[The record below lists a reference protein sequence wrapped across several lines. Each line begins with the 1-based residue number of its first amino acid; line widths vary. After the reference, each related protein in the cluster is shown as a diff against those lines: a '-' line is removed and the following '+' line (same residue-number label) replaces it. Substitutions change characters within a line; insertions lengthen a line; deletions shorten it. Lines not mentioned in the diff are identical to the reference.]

1 MYERKRLKAAR
12 IAKGVTQTE
21 LAARIGVTAQAVS
34 SFEKGTKEPKMEMV
48 KRIAEALGISVAELY
63 GRTDLTDLWSNA
75 ACRGY
80 CLIAMRRANLR
91 PGVQR
96 RVLMV
101 LEQCFDD
108 ISVERA
114 EKAGHENVEE

>member
-21 LAARIGVTAQAVS
+21 LAARIGLTAQAVS

>member
-1 MYERKRLKAAR
+1 
-12 IAKGVTQTE
+12 
-21 LAARIGVTAQAVS
+21 
-34 SFEKGTKEPKMEMV
+34 MEMV

>member
-114 EKAGHENVEE
+114 EKAGYENVEE

>member
-75 ACRGY
+75 ACMGY

-96 RVLMV
+96 RVLIV

-114 EKAGHENVEE
+114 EKAGYENVEE

>member
-96 RVLMV
+96 RVLIV

-114 EKAGHENVEE
+114 KKAGYENVEE

>member
-75 ACRGY
+75 ACMGY

-91 PGVQR
+91 PSAQR
-96 RVLMV
+96 RVLIT

-108 ISVERA
+108 ISVEDA
-114 EKAGHENVEE
+114 EKAGYANTEE

>member
-48 KRIAEALGISVAELY
+48 KRIAEALGITPNELF
-63 GRTDLTDLWSNA
+63 GIDHCADQPNKSA
-75 ACRGY
+75 
-80 CLIAMRRANLR
+80 
-91 PGVQR
+91 
-96 RVLMV
+96 
-101 LEQCFDD
+101 
-108 ISVERA
+108 
-114 EKAGHENVEE
+114 

>member
-21 LAARIGVTAQAVS
+21 LAARIGVTAQTVS

-75 ACRGY
+75 ACMGY

>member
-63 GRTDLTDLWSNA
+63 GRTDLTDLWSNT

-96 RVLMV
+96 RVLIV

-114 EKAGHENVEE
+114 EKAGYENVEE

>member
-1 MYERKRLKAAR
+1 MGKKNEAAR
-12 IAKGVTQTE
+12 M
-21 LAARIGVTAQAVS
+21 LANLNG
-34 SFEKGTKEPKMEMV
+34 P
-48 KRIAEALGISVAELY
+48 
-63 GRTDLTDLWSNA
+63 WSNA
-75 ACRGY
+75 ACMGY

-108 ISVERA
+108 VRVEDA
-114 EKAGHENVEE
+114 EKAGYANTEG

>member
-21 LAARIGVTAQAVS
+21 LAERIGVTAQAVS

-96 RVLMV
+96 RVLIV

-114 EKAGHENVEE
+114 EKAGYENVEE

>member
-21 LAARIGVTAQAVS
+21 LAARIGLTAQAVS

-75 ACRGY
+75 ACMGY

>member
-96 RVLMV
+96 RVLIV

-114 EKAGHENVEE
+114 EKAGYENVEE

>member
-12 IAKGVTQTE
+12 IAKGVTQKE

-96 RVLMV
+96 RVLIV

-114 EKAGHENVEE
+114 EKAGYENVEE

>member
-12 IAKGVTQTE
+12 IEKGVTQAE

-114 EKAGHENVEE
+114 EKAGYENVEE

>member
-21 LAARIGVTAQAVS
+21 LAARIGLTAQAVS

-114 EKAGHENVEE
+114 EKAGYENVEE

>member
-96 RVLMV
+96 RVLIV

>member
-21 LAARIGVTAQAVS
+21 LAARIGLTAQAVS

-96 RVLMV
+96 RVLIV

>member
-75 ACRGY
+75 ACMGY

>member
-75 ACRGY
+75 ACMGY

-114 EKAGHENVEE
+114 EKAGYENVEE

>member
-34 SFEKGTKEPKMEMV
+34 SFEKGKKEPKMEMV

-75 ACRGY
+75 ACMGY